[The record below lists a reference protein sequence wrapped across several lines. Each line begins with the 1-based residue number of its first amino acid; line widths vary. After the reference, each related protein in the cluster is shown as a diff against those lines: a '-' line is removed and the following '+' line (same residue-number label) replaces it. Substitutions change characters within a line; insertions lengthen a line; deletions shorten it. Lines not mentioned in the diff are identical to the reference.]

1 MTQNPSGPNPYA
13 PPPASAIQL
22 TPQEERSWSIG
33 VHVVTGA
40 AMVLSAG
47 TLGFVA
53 ALVVYLMYKDR
64 GPFVRH
70 HSANALNIQLTS
82 LVWGVAVF
90 VFGIVTIG
98 VGWALFL
105 VIPFVAG
112 ALHLLGAMAAFRGE
126 WTNPPLT
133 IRFIR

>member
-1 MTQNPSGPNPYA
+1 MTNNYA
-13 PPPASAIQL
+13 PPPAAVPQL

-70 HSANALNIQLTS
+70 HSANALNIQLTA
-82 LVWGVAVF
+82 LVWCAAVAVL
-90 VFGIVTIG
+90 GIVTIG
-98 VGWALFL
+98 TGWLLFA

-112 ALHLLGAMAAFRGE
+112 ALHLIGALAASRGE
-126 WTNPPLT
+126 WTTPPLT
-133 IRFIR
+133 IRFVR

>member
-1 MTQNPSGPNPYA
+1 MTNPYA
-13 PPPASAIQL
+13 PKPTSAPQL

-33 VHVVTGA
+33 VHAVTGA

-64 GPFVRH
+64 GPFIRH
-70 HSANALNIQLTS
+70 HAANALNIQLTA
-82 LVWGVAVF
+82 LVWGVAVL
-90 VFGIVTIG
+90 VFGILTIG
-98 VGWALFL
+98 VGWLLFA

-112 ALHLLGAMAAFRGE
+112 ALHLLGALAASRGE
-126 WTNPPLT
+126 WTTPPLT
-133 IRFIR
+133 IRFVR